1 MSGTNKK
8 QFKEIKM
15 SQFDTIHTVEHNF
28 AKSNPSY
35 LKGMFGATDV
45 MPLWIADMDFEIAK
59 PIQEALQKLVT
70 RNMYAYEF
78 NTEAVFKAISDWN
91 LKRHQLKLNLKSF
104 VQVSGVL
111 TGIGVLIRELS
122 EKGDSIMV
130 QTPVYHQFFKV
141 IESADRKVVP
151 NKLKVVEGQYQ
162 MDFEDM
168 ERKLKTLNIKAILL
182 CNPHNPVG
190 RVWTK
195 EELQKLVELA
205 NKYNVTIISDEI
217 HSDIVYSGAE
227 FNSIVSLNTSENHIA
242 VLGSPAKTFGMQS
255 ISNGYLYIPNE
266 NTFKQ
271 VKDTIGSLYLDH
283 GSIHSANATIAAYTK
298 GEEWLDDLLTYLEK
312 TMNWIESFVQNE
324 LPEVTL
330 YKPEGT
336 YQVWLD
342 FSKLNISD
350 AALKHLV
357 VNQAK
362 LALTPGDWFENSHTQ
377 FMRMNVASPL
387 SKIQQAFLQLKKA
400 VDQGVDCS
408 FNEAA
413 SATDCCSC

>member
-1 MSGTNKK
+1 
-8 QFKEIKM
+8 M
-15 SQFDTIHTVEHNF
+15 SQFDIIHENQNNF
-28 AKSNPSY
+28 AKSNLNY

-59 PIQEALQKLVT
+59 PIQEALQTLVT

-78 NTEAVFKAISDWN
+78 NTDEVFKAIADWN
-91 LKRHQLKLNLKSF
+91 LKCHQLKLNPKSF
-104 VQVSGVL
+104 IQVSGVL
-111 TGIGVLIRELS
+111 TGIGVLIRELT
-122 EKGDSIMV
+122 EKGDGILV

-141 IESADRKVVP
+141 IESAGRKVIH
-151 NKLKVVEGQYQ
+151 NKLKVVAGQYQ

-195 EELQKLVELA
+195 QELQKLVDLT

-217 HSDIVYSGAE
+217 HSGIVYSKSQ
-227 FNSIVSLNTSENHIA
+227 FNSIASLTNSDNHIA

-255 ISNGYLYIPNE
+255 ISNGYLYIPNKE
-266 NTFKQ
+266 THKQ
-271 VKDTIGSLYLDH
+271 VKNTIGSLYLDH
-283 GSIHSANATIAAYTK
+283 GNILSANATIAAYTK
-298 GEEWLDDLLTYLEK
+298 GEEWLDDLLAYLEK
-312 TMNWIESFVQNE
+312 TMHWIENFMQKE

-330 YKPEGT
+330 FKPEGT
-336 YQVWLD
+336 YQIWLD
-342 FSKLNISD
+342 FSKLNLSD

-357 VNQAK
+357 VHQAK
-362 LALTPGDWFENSHTQ
+362 LALTPGDWFESSHTQ

-387 SKIQQAFLQLKKA
+387 AKIQQAFHQLKKA
-400 VDQGVDCS
+400 VDAGVDCS
-408 FNEAA
+408 FNQNAN
-413 SATDCCSC
+413 TNDCCSC

>member
-1 MSGTNKK
+1 
-8 QFKEIKM
+8 M
-15 SQFDTIHTVEHNF
+15 SQFDKIQTVKNNF
-28 AKSNPSY
+28 AKSNPNY

-59 PIQEALQKLVT
+59 PIQEALQNLVT
-70 RNMYAYEF
+70 RNIYAYEF
-78 NTEAVFKAISDWN
+78 NTGEVFKAISDWN
-91 LKRHQLKLNLKSF
+91 LKRHQLQLNPKSF
-104 VQVSGVL
+104 AQVSGVL
-111 TGIGVLIRELS
+111 TGIGILIRELS
-122 EKGDSIMV
+122 NEGDGILV

-141 IESADRKVVP
+141 IESAGRKVIH
-151 NKLKVVEGQYQ
+151 NKLKVVDGQYQ
-162 MDFEDM
+162 MNFEDI

-182 CNPHNPVG
+182 CNPHNPIG
-190 RVWTK
+190 RIWTK
-195 EELQKLVELA
+195 EELQKLVNLA
-205 NKYNVTIISDEI
+205 NMYNVTIISDEI
-217 HSDIVYSGAE
+217 HSDIVYSDSK
-227 FNSIVSLNTSENHIA
+227 FNSIASLNNSENHIA

-255 ISNGYLYIPNE
+255 ISNGYLYIPNQ
-266 NTFKQ
+266 NTLKQ
-271 VKDTIGSLYLDH
+271 VKKTIGSLYLDH

-312 TMNWIESFVQNE
+312 IMHWIEGFVQKE

-362 LALTPGDWFENSHTQ
+362 LALTPGDWFESSHTQ

-387 SKIQQAFLQLKKA
+387 SKIQQAFHQLKKA
-400 VDQGVDCS
+400 IDEGIDCS
-408 FNEAA
+408 FNETE
-413 SATDCCSC
+413 SNTDCCSC

>member
-1 MSGTNKK
+1 
-8 QFKEIKM
+8 M
-15 SQFDTIHTVEHNF
+15 SQFDIIHKVEHNF
-28 AKSNPSY
+28 AKHNPNY
-35 LKGMFGATDV
+35 LKAMFGATDV

-59 PIQEALQKLVT
+59 PIQDALQKLVT

-78 NTEAVFKAISDWN
+78 NTGEVFKAISDWN
-91 LKRHQLKLNLKSF
+91 LKRHKLQLNSKSF

-122 EKGDSIMV
+122 KEGDGILV

-141 IESADRKVVP
+141 IESAGRKVIS
-151 NKLKVVEGQYQ
+151 NKLKVVNGQYQ
-162 MDFEDM
+162 MDFEDI

-182 CNPHNPVG
+182 CNPHNPIG

-195 EELQKLVELA
+195 EELQKLVNIA
-205 NKYNVTIISDEI
+205 NTYDATIISDEI
-217 HSDIVYSGAE
+217 HSDIVYSGSN
-227 FNSIVSLNTSENHIA
+227 FNSIASLDNSENHIA

-266 NTFKQ
+266 HTLKQ
-271 VKDTIGSLYLDH
+271 VKNTIGSLYLDH
-283 GSIHSANATIAAYTK
+283 GSILSVNATIAAYK
-298 GEEWLDDLLTYLEK
+298 EGEEWLDDLLVYLEK
-312 TMNWIESFVQNE
+312 TMRWIEAFVKNE

-342 FSKLNISD
+342 FSKLNLSD

-362 LALTPGDWFENSHTQ
+362 LALTPGDWFEPSHTQ
-377 FMRMNVASPL
+377 FMRMNMASPL
-387 SKIQQAFLQLKKA
+387 SKIKQAFYQLKKA
-400 VDQGVDCS
+400 VDEGVDCS
-408 FNEAA
+408 FNEEE
-413 SATDCCSC
+413 SKSDCCSC

>member
-1 MSGTNKK
+1 VNGDNKTI
-8 QFKEIKM
+8 KEITM
-15 SQFDTIHTVEHNF
+15 SQFDTVHTVEHNF
-28 AKSNPSY
+28 AKSNPNY

-45 MPLWIADMDFEIAK
+45 MPLWIADMDFEIAE
-59 PIQEALQKLVT
+59 PIKEALQKLVT
-70 RNMYAYEF
+70 RNIYAYEF
-78 NTEAVFKAISDWN
+78 NTGDVFKAISNWN
-91 LKRHQLKLNLKSF
+91 LKRHQLKLNPKSF

-122 EKGDSIMV
+122 EKGDEIMV

-141 IESADRKVVP
+141 IESAGREVVSNP
-151 NKLKVVEGQYQ
+151 LKVVNGNYQ
-162 MDFEDM
+162 MDFDDI
-168 ERKLKTLNIKAILL
+168 ERKLKTRNIKMILL

-195 EELQKLVELA
+195 VELQKLVNLA

-217 HSDIVYSGAE
+217 HSDIVYSGSY
-227 FNSIVSLNTSENHIA
+227 FNSIASLDNSDNHIA

-271 VKDTIGSLYLDH
+271 VKNTIGSLYLDH

-298 GEEWLDDLLTYLEK
+298 GEEWLDDLLAYLEK
-312 TMNWIESFVQNE
+312 TMNWIEDFVKNE

-342 FSKLNISD
+342 FSKVDISD

-357 VNQAK
+357 VSQAK
-362 LALTPGDWFENSHTQ
+362 LALTPGNWFEDSHTQ

-387 SKIQQAFLQLKKA
+387 SKIQQAFYQLKKA
-400 VDQGVDCS
+400 IDEGVDSS
-408 FNEAA
+408 FNEAE
-413 SATDCCSC
+413 SNNDCCSC

>member
-1 MSGTNKK
+1 MN
-8 QFKEIKM
+8 
-15 SQFDTIHTVEHNF
+15 QFDTIHRIEHNF
-28 AKSNPSY
+28 AKSNPNY
-35 LKGMFGATDV
+35 LKDMFGTTDV

-70 RNMYAYEF
+70 RNVYAYEF
-78 NTEAVFKAISDWN
+78 NTGDVFKAISDWN
-91 LKRHQLKLNLKSF
+91 LKRHQLKLNPKSF

-122 EKGDSIMV
+122 DESEGILV

-141 IESADRKVVP
+141 IESAGRKVVS
-151 NKLKVVEGQYQ
+151 NKLKVVDGQYQ
-162 MDFEDM
+162 MDFEDI
-168 ERKLKTLNIKAILL
+168 EHKLKKLNIKAILL
-182 CNPHNPVG
+182 CNPHNPIG

-195 EELQKLVELA
+195 EELQKLVHLA
-205 NKYNVTIISDEI
+205 NEYDVTIISDEI
-217 HSDIVYSGAE
+217 HSDIVYSGSR
-227 FNSIVSLNTSENHIA
+227 FNSIASLENNQNHIA

-255 ISNGYLYIPNE
+255 ISNGYLYVPN
-266 NTFKQ
+266 Q
-271 VKDTIGSLYLDH
+271 DTLNLIKHIIGSLYLDH

-298 GEEWLDDLLTYLEK
+298 GEEWLDNLLEYLEK
-312 TMNWIESFVQNE
+312 TMYWIENFVQNE

-330 YKPEGT
+330 FKPEGT

-362 LALTPGDWFENSHTQ
+362 LALTPGDWFEGLHTQ

-387 SKIQQAFLQLKKA
+387 SKIQQAFHQLKKA
-400 VDQGVDCS
+400 LDEGVNCS
-408 FNEAA
+408 YNDEESSNE
-413 SATDCCSC
+413 CCSC

>member
-1 MSGTNKK
+1 MNR
-8 QFKEIKM
+8 
-15 SQFDTIHTVEHNF
+15 FDTIHTVEHNF
-28 AKSNPSY
+28 AKSNPNY
-35 LKGMFGATDV
+35 LKAMFGITEV

-59 PIQEALQKLVT
+59 PIQDALQKLVT
-70 RNMYAYEF
+70 RNIYAYEF
-78 NTEAVFKAISDWN
+78 NTSEVFKAISDWN
-91 LKRHQLKLNLKSF
+91 LRRHQLQLNPKSF

-122 EKGDSIMV
+122 KKGDGILV

-141 IESADRKVVP
+141 IESADRQVVH
-151 NKLKVVEGQYQ
+151 NKLKVVDGHYQ
-162 MDFEDM
+162 MNFEDI

-182 CNPHNPVG
+182 CNPHNPIG

-195 EELQKLVELA
+195 EELQKLVNLA
-205 NKYNVTIISDEI
+205 NQYNVAIISDEI
-217 HSDIVYSGAE
+217 HSDIVYSGFH
-227 FNSIVSLNTSENHIA
+227 FNSIASLDNSENHIA

-255 ISNGYLYIPNE
+255 ISNGYLYIPDGK
-266 NTFKQ
+266 TYKQ
-271 VKDTIGSLYLDH
+271 VKNTIGSLYLDH

-298 GEEWLDDLLTYLEK
+298 GEEWLDNLLSYLEK
-312 TMNWIESFVQNE
+312 TMNWIENFVQKE

-350 AALKHLV
+350 KTLKHLV

-362 LALTPGDWFENSHTQ
+362 LALTPGDWFETSHTQ
-377 FMRMNVASPL
+377 FMRMNIASPL
-387 SKIQQAFLQLKKA
+387 SKIQQAFHQLKKA
-400 VDQGVDCS
+400 VDEGVDCS
-408 FNEAA
+408 FNENVE
-413 SATDCCSC
+413 TDNCCSC